1 MQHEC
6 VFKGQ
11 FRVHGGGFLSFE
23 LPLYMWG
30 QYVPK
35 CVFVC
40 VCLRDREF
48 VCVWGGLLWEL
59 PTHPPPSK
67 KGCIKEE
74 GGEAPLSLRSQTQRQ
89 SLWTHTFLQG
99 HSDYPQKRSTCSY
112 WILPEEDFLTEK
124 RRGAN
129 LKDTQ
134 HLQSGFE
141 LQGLSGIICENYHK
155 FQLLKPAAT

>member
-1 MQHEC
+1 MGSICAEMC
-6 VFKGQ
+6 
-11 FRVHGGGFLSFE
+11 
-23 LPLYMWG
+23 
-30 QYVPK
+30 
-35 CVFVC
+35 VC
-40 VCLRDREF
+40 VCVFEGKR
-48 VCVWGGLLWEL
+48 VCVCMGGGLLWEL
-59 PTHPPPSK
+59 PTQSPSLSK

-89 SLWTHTFLQG
+89 SLWTHTFFQG

-134 HLQSGFE
+134 HLQSSPDLSYRDSPE
-141 LQGLSGIICENYHK
+141 LFVKIIIS
-155 FQLLKPAAT
+155 FSS

>member
-1 MQHEC
+1 MQHKGMC
-6 VFKGQ
+6 SKGQ

-40 VCLRDREF
+40 VFEGKR
-48 VCVWGGLLWEL
+48 VCVCMGGGCCGNY
-59 PTHPPPSK
+59 PPSPPPSK

-112 WILPEEDFLTEK
+112 WILPEEDFSTEK
-124 RRGAN
+124 RRE
-129 LKDTQ
+129 KRREDTQ
-134 HLQSGFE
+134 HLQSSPD
-141 LQGLSGIICENYHK
+141 LSYRDSPDLFVKIIIS
-155 FQLLKPAAT
+155 FSS